1 MTRPR
6 AAGSPIGRPAS
17 RACDVFG
24 NGVVRAARELRGG
37 AQRPGQIVG
46 SKNFHDFSV
55 RLHTGPLPGSL
66 LVRLDTVIKP
76 QGEAPTA

>member
-6 AAGSPIGRPAS
+6 AAGFPDRPARVAS
-17 RACDVFG
+17 LDVFS
-24 NGVVRAARELRGG
+24 NSVVRAARELRGG
-37 AQRPGQIVG
+37 PQRPGQIVG